1 MPIGM
6 YSVVLRPEVYLCFEG
21 LNFNLITMKEKLLR
35 IFKGFVLTA
44 FVLACGAGFA
54 QRKPKAATKTVAP
67 KTQTAVP
74 SVDEM
79 AEDMNNGAHYNVKKV
94 LQANDQNVKFS
105 GRKDNP
111 ELRYQ
116 FDYDRLKDPATGEMP
131 EGIREKELRYVLS
144 PSSHL
149 QDDIAIQNKSEG
161 AKAIKTAPG
170 DPISAFVNRGP
181 FNVGGRT
188 RGLALDINDENRILA
203 GGASGGI
210 WLSTNA
216 GVSWQ
221 RVSPIDQNG
230 SITAI
235 VQDKRVGFRNTWYAS
250 TGEAIGASQ
259 SGRNGSARY
268 LGNGIYKSID
278 NGNTWALLPATAPNT
293 PQNNSAAEPFEL
305 IAAMD
310 IDPVNGDLY
319 AATYRGFYRT
329 QDGGTTFQLVL
340 AIPNL
345 QSFGQMDIHISNNR
359 IFYATIP
366 RSILSSAANAGIYR
380 STTGNLNEW
389 TIITPVGFPATYGR
403 TVIATAPSNNNVM
416 YVIADGTTS
425 APVSHDFWK
434 YTYVSGDGTGSGGVW
449 ENRSANLPNFG
460 GSVGNFDSQGG
471 YDLYVR
477 VHPTNENLVF
487 IGGTNLY
494 RSTNGFSTN
503 TNTAWIAGYNTL
515 NNVTLYPNH
524 HPDQHSLVFY
534 PSNPNKVITGHD
546 GGLSVTQ
553 DITTNFSTN
562 PVAWTSLNNGYL
574 TTQVYA
580 LAVGPGDLVMAGF
593 QDNSTWS
600 TVSNSPS
607 ATWIDQFS
615 GDGCAAAINKTGTLR
630 YVSAQLGVVY
640 RVAYTDQ
647 NDNTPN
653 SFTNIAPAT
662 SPLFVTQF
670 ELDPNDDKLMYYIGS
685 SSLWRANNVTTA
697 TTSSGWTN
705 LTTTNTQQ
713 LSAIGISTN
722 PSNVV
727 YVGTSGGRIYRLD
740 NANFGTPTYTD
751 VFTGKGLP
759 TGNVSC
765 LAVDPTNAL
774 RVLATFSNYNIRSI
788 WLTENGGG
796 TWTNVSGNL
805 EQNPDGS
812 GNGPSVRWLNI
823 VGNNDVYL
831 VGTSTGLYSTKSIS
845 ASTVWTQVDPTVL
858 GVSVVEQIRSR
869 KDGLVVAGT
878 HGNGLYSANFEVTPL
893 PISIS
898 QPVSNVSVLQGST
911 PVVVPIGNVFSSTA
925 PPVTVTVDANSNPTL
940 VSTAISG
947 NSLTLTFAA
956 NSSGS
961 AIITL
966 RGTNANSQSATTTFG
981 VNVNPIIST
990 FPFLTSFPTSTLPFG
1005 YEVSGN
1011 MSWVI
1016 QSGTTPSASSGTGPT
1031 GDNTTGTGFYIFT
1044 ETSGPPAGAIAD
1056 FTLPVT
1062 NISSLTAPNLTF
1074 FYHMFG
1080 ASTGALEVYVRN
1092 VATNVSTRVFQLVGQ
1107 QQTATN
1113 QPYRQA
1119 FIPLSSF
1126 VSAGQI
1132 QVFFRGIRGSSFT
1145 GDIAIDDIS
1154 IAEGLTN
1161 DVGVKSVFLKNFLA
1175 QNVDEEVS
1183 IDITNFGIAPQS
1195 NFNVSYSVDG
1205 GAPVVESYTGTVGV
1219 GETKN
1224 FKFAAKINRS
1234 TRGAF
1239 QVVATTQLV
1248 GDGQASNNSSTVRS
1262 TALPTSTLPYADSFE
1277 TSDGGWTVGGS
1288 PSSWALG
1295 SPTGTII
1302 NAASDGTKAWV
1313 TNLTGNYLNNER
1325 SFVVSPLFSISSLSE
1340 VNIDVDIMHR
1350 IEEGWDGAAL
1360 QASTDNG
1367 ATWTNVGVLGDPNNW
1382 YNFNLIAEQNS
1393 RVLDFS
1399 GGNGDAWSG
1408 NSAGAGYVKASH
1420 AITGLSGKTSLLLRM
1435 VFASDASDNFEGM
1448 AFDNVLIKLTQA
1460 ITFNALANKTFGD
1473 APFNLSAT
1481 ASSGLAVTY
1490 TSSNPA
1496 VATVSGGTVTILAAG
1511 QTTITASQP
1520 GNSTYLAAAN
1530 VTQVLTVQKAGQ
1542 AITFA
1547 ALPAKTF
1554 GDAAF
1559 TLTATG
1565 GASGLP
1571 VTFTSSNALVA
1582 TVSGNT
1588 VTIVG
1593 AGTTNI
1599 TANQADNDNYAMA
1612 TPVVNSL
1619 VVNKANQAITFAAL
1633 PAKTFGD
1640 AAFAL
1645 SANSSSG
1652 LAVTFE
1658 SLNDKVTI
1666 SGSTATLA
1674 KAGSAT
1680 IRAKQVGNNNYEAA
1694 PSIDRT
1700 FCINPPK
1707 PSIALSN
1714 ANSENA
1720 TLTSNATT
1728 GNQWFLNG
1736 SAISGATGVTYKPTS
1751 AGSYTVMSTVEGCSS
1766 LPSDSQA
1773 LIVTGDISTAKIDFA
1788 LFPNPVGDGEL
1799 NVVLKGFEKGNV
1811 NLKIVD
1817 MLGKVLQEFTG
1828 DGGEVVKTDVSRL
1841 AAGQYIVQASQYTK
1855 KASGNFIIKK

>member
-1 MPIGM
+1 
-6 YSVVLRPEVYLCFEG
+6 
-21 LNFNLITMKEKLLR
+21 MKEKLLT
-35 IFKGFVLTA
+35 IFKCFVVTA
-44 FVLACGAGFA
+44 IVLAASLGFA
-54 QRKPKAATKTVAP
+54 QQKSKTTTKIVAP
-67 KTQTAVP
+67 KTQTSLP

-94 LQANDQNVKFS
+94 LQANDPDVKFS

-116 FDYDRLKDPATGEMP
+116 FDFDRLKDPATGEVP
-131 EGIREKELRYVLS
+131 EGIREKELQYILS

-149 QDDIAIQNKSEG
+149 QDDMAIQGKTDDG
-161 AKAIKTAPG
+161 KGIKTAAG
-170 DPISAFVNRGP
+170 DQTSTFVSRGP

-210 WLSTNA
+210 WLSSNA

-235 VQDKRVGFRNTWYAS
+235 VQDQRVGFRNIWYAS
-250 TGEAIGASQ
+250 TGEAVGASQ
-259 SGRNGSARY
+259 GGRSGSARY

-278 NGNTWALLPATAPNT
+278 NGNTWSLLTSTAPNT

-329 QDGGTTFQLVL
+329 QDGGTSFQLVL

-345 QSFGQMDIHISNNR
+345 AAFGQMDIHISKNR

-366 RSILSSAANAGIYR
+366 RSVLSSAANAGIYR

-389 TIITPVGFPATYGR
+389 TIITPATFPATYGR
-403 TVIATAPSNNNVM
+403 TVVATAPSNDNVM
-416 YVIADGTTS
+416 YVIADGTPST
-425 APVSHDFWK
+425 PVGHDFWK

-460 GSVGNFDSQGG
+460 TPVGDFTSQGG

-477 VHPTNENLVF
+477 IHPTNENLVF

-494 RSTNGFSTN
+494 RSTNGFATN

-515 NNVTLYPNH
+515 NNVSLYPNH

-534 PSNPNKVITGHD
+534 PSNPNKVLTGHD

-553 DITTNFSTN
+553 DITTNLATN

-615 GDGCAAAINKTGTLR
+615 GDGCATAINKTGTLR

-653 SFTNIAPAT
+653 SFANIAPVT

-697 TTSSGWTN
+697 TTGSGWTN
-705 LTTTNTQQ
+705 LPTTNTQQ
-713 LSAIGISTN
+713 LSAVGISTN

-740 NANFGTPTYTD
+740 NANIGTPTYID
-751 VFTGKGLP
+751 VFTSKGLP

-765 LAVDPTNAL
+765 LAVDPTDAM
-774 RVLATFSNYNIRSI
+774 RVLATFSNYSIRSI
-788 WLTENGGG
+788 WLTTNGGA

-805 EQNPDGS
+805 EQNSDGS

-823 VGNNDVYL
+823 VGNNDAYL
-831 VGTSTGLYSTKSIS
+831 VGTSTGLYSTKAIS
-845 ASTVWTQVDPTVL
+845 TSTVWTQVDPTVL
-858 GVSVVEQIRSR
+858 GVSVVEQVRSR

-878 HGNGLYSANFEVTPL
+878 HGNGLFSATFETTPI
-893 PISIS
+893 PISVN
-898 QPVSNVSVLQGST
+898 QPVSNVSVQQGSA
-911 PVVVPIGNVFSSTA
+911 PVVIPIGNVFSSTA
-925 PPVTVTVDANSNPTL
+925 LPVTITVDANSNPTL
-940 VSTAISG
+940 VSTALTG
-947 NSLTLTFAA
+947 DNLTLTFAPS
-956 NSSGS
+956 SSGS

-966 RGTNANSQSATTTFG
+966 RGTNANSQFTTANFG
-981 VNVNPIIST
+981 VTVNPIIST
-990 FPFLTSFPTSTLPFG
+990 FPFLTSFPTSTFPFG
-1005 YEVSGN
+1005 FQASGD

-1016 QSGTTPSASSGTGPT
+1016 RSGPTPSAGSGTGPT

-1044 ETSGPPAGAIAD
+1044 ETSGPAPGAIAD
-1056 FTLPVT
+1056 FTLPIT
-1062 NISSLTAPNLTF
+1062 NISALTAPNLTF

-1092 VATNVSTRVFQLVGQ
+1092 VDTNVSTRVFQLVGQ

-1145 GDIAIDDIS
+1145 GDIAIDDIL
-1154 IAEGLTN
+1154 IQEGSAN
-1161 DVGVKSVFLKNFLA
+1161 DVGVKSVTLKNFIA
-1175 QNVDEEVS
+1175 QNTDEEVS
-1183 IDITNFGIAPQS
+1183 IEIFNFGTLPQS
-1195 NFNVSYSVDG
+1195 NFDVSYSVAG
-1205 GAPVVESYTGTVGV
+1205 GTPVVELYTGTVGV
-1219 GETKN
+1219 GETKI
-1224 FKFAAKINRS
+1224 FKFATKFNRS
-1234 TRGAF
+1234 TRGVF
-1239 QVVATTQLV
+1239 QVTAATALTTDSQL
-1248 GDGQASNNSSTVRS
+1248 SNNSAAGSSTV
-1262 TALPTSTLPYADSFE
+1262 LPTSTLPYADSFE

-1295 SPTGTII
+1295 TPAGTII
-1302 NAASDGTKAWV
+1302 NTASDGTKAWV
-1313 TNLTGNYLNNER
+1313 TNLTGNYPNNER

-1340 VNIDVDIMHR
+1340 VNIDLDIMHR

-1367 ATWTNVGVLGDPNNW
+1367 ATWANVGVLGDPNNW
-1382 YNFNLIAEQNS
+1382 YNFNLIAENNS
-1393 RVLDFS
+1393 AVLSFS

-1408 NSAGAGYVKASH
+1408 NSTGAGYVKASH
-1420 AITGLSGKTSLLLRM
+1420 AISGLTGKTSLLLRV
-1435 VFASDASDNFEGM
+1435 VFASDGLDNFEGM
-1448 AFDNVLIKLTQA
+1448 AFDNVIIKLPQT
-1460 ITFNALANKTFGD
+1460 ITFNALTNKTFGD
-1473 APFNLSAT
+1473 APFDLTAT

-1496 VATVSGGTVTILAAG
+1496 VATVSGSTVTILAAG
-1511 QTTITASQP
+1511 QTTFTASQI
-1520 GNSTYLAAAN
+1520 GNSGYMAASE
-1530 VTQVLTVQKAGQ
+1530 VSQTLTVQKAVQTITFAALATKTFGDADFALTATGGASAQ
-1542 AITFA
+1542 PVTFTSSNPLVATVVGSTVTIVGAGTTDITASQDGNDNYLAATAVVRPLAVNKANQTITFA

-1554 GDAAF
+1554 GDADFA
-1559 TLTATG
+1559 LTANSN
-1565 GASGLP
+1565 SGL
-1571 VTFTSSNALVA
+1571 TVA
-1582 TVSGNT
+1582 
-1588 VTIVG
+1588 
-1593 AGTTNI
+1593 
-1599 TANQADNDNYAMA
+1599 
-1612 TPVVNSL
+1612 
-1619 VVNKANQAITFAAL
+1619 
-1633 PAKTFGD
+1633 
-1640 AAFAL
+1640 
-1645 SANSSSG
+1645 
-1652 LAVTFE
+1652 FE

-1666 SGSTATLA
+1666 NGSTATIA

-1680 IRAKQVGNNNYEAA
+1680 IRANQIGNNNYQSAT
-1694 PSIDRT
+1694 SIDRT

-1714 ANSENA
+1714 ANTENA
-1720 TLTSNATT
+1720 TLTSDATT

-1736 SAISGATGVTYKPTS
+1736 SAIGGATSVTYKPTS
-1751 AGSYTVMSTVEGCSS
+1751 AGSYTVISTIEGCSS
-1766 LPSDSQA
+1766 LPSNSQA
-1773 LIVTGDISTAKIDFA
+1773 LIITGDISSAKTDFA
-1788 LFPNPVGDGEL
+1788 LFPNPVVDGEL
-1799 NVVLKGFEKGNV
+1799 NVVLKGFENGKV
-1811 NLKIVD
+1811 SIKIVD
-1817 MLGKVLQEFTG
+1817 MLGRVLQEFTG
-1828 DGGEVVKTDVSRL
+1828 DGGEVVKADVSRL
-1841 AAGQYIVQASQYTK
+1841 STGQYIVLASQHSK
-1855 KASGNFIIKK
+1855 KANRSFVIKK

>member
-1 MPIGM
+1 
-6 YSVVLRPEVYLCFEG
+6 
-21 LNFNLITMKEKLLR
+21 MKEKLLR
-35 IFKGFVLTA
+35 IFKCFVVTA
-44 FVLACGAGFA
+44 IVLAASSGFA
-54 QRKPKAATKTVAP
+54 QQKSKTTTKIVAP
-67 KTQTAVP
+67 KTQTSLP

-116 FDYDRLKDPATGEMP
+116 FDFDRLKDPATGEVP
-131 EGIREKELRYVLS
+131 EGIREKELQYILS

-149 QDDIAIQNKSEG
+149 QDDMAIQGKTDDG
-161 AKAIKTAPG
+161 KGIKTAAG
-170 DPISAFVNRGP
+170 DQTSTFFNRGP

-188 RGLALDINDENRILA
+188 RGLALDINDENRIIA

-235 VQDKRVGFRNTWYAS
+235 VQDQRVGFRNIWYAS
-250 TGEAIGASQ
+250 TGEAVGASQ
-259 SGRNGSARY
+259 GGRSGSARY

-460 GSVGNFDSQGG
+460 GSVGNFTSQGG

-697 TTSSGWTN
+697 TTGSGWTN

-740 NANFGTPTYTD
+740 NANVGTPTYTD

-765 LAVDPTNAL
+765 LAVDPTDAM

-788 WLTENGGG
+788 WLTTNGGA

-823 VGNNDVYL
+823 VGNNDAYL
-831 VGTSTGLYSTKSIS
+831 VGTSTGLYSTKAIS
-845 ASTVWTQVDPTVL
+845 PSTVWSQVDPTVL
-858 GVSVVEQIRSR
+858 GVSVVEQVRSR

-878 HGNGLYSANFEVTPL
+878 HGNGLFSATFETTPF
-893 PISIS
+893 PISVNE
-898 QPVSNVSVLQGST
+898 PVGNVTVQQNSA
-911 PVVVPIGNVFSSTA
+911 PVVIPIGNVFSSIA
-925 PPVTVTVDANSNPTL
+925 PPVTVSVEANSNPTL

-947 NSLTLTFAA
+947 NNLTLTFAPS
-956 NSSGS
+956 SSGS

-966 RGTNANSQSATTTFG
+966 RGTNASSQFTTTSFG
-981 VNVNPIIST
+981 VAVNPIIST
-990 FPFLTSFPTSTLPFG
+990 FPFLTSFPTSTFPFG
-1005 YEVSGN
+1005 YQASGN
-1011 MSWVI
+1011 MNWVI
-1016 QSGTTPSASSGTGPT
+1016 QSGPTPSAGSDTGPT

-1044 ETSGPPAGAIAD
+1044 ETSGPPVGATAD
-1056 FTLPVT
+1056 FILPVT
-1062 NISSLTAPNLTF
+1062 NISTLTAPNLTF
-1074 FYHMFG
+1074 YYHMFG
-1080 ASTGALEVYVRN
+1080 ASTGTLEVYVRN

-1119 FIPLSSF
+1119 FIPLSPF

-1145 GDIAIDDIS
+1145 GDIAVDDILIQEGSANDIGVNS
-1154 IAEGLTN
+1154 IIL
-1161 DVGVKSVFLKNFLA
+1161 KSFIA
-1175 QNVDEEVS
+1175 QNTDEEVS
-1183 IDITNFGIAPQS
+1183 IEIFNFGTLPQS
-1195 NFNVSYSVDG
+1195 NFDVSYSVAG
-1205 GAPVVESYTGTVGV
+1205 GTPVVESYTGTVGV
-1219 GETKN
+1219 GETKV
-1224 FKFAAKINRS
+1224 FKFATKFNRS
-1234 TRGAF
+1234 TRGVF
-1239 QVVATTQLV
+1239 QVTAATALTTDSQL
-1248 GDGQASNNSSTVRS
+1248 SNNSAAGSSTV
-1262 TALPTSTLPYADSFE
+1262 LPPSILPYADSFE
-1277 TSDGGWTVGGS
+1277 TSDGGWTAGGS

-1295 SPTGTII
+1295 TPAGTII
-1302 NAASDGTKAWV
+1302 NTASDGTKAWV
-1313 TNLTGNYLNNER
+1313 TNLTGNYPNNER

-1340 VNIDVDIMHR
+1340 VNIDLDIMHR
-1350 IEEGWDGAAL
+1350 IEQGWDGAAL

-1367 ATWTNVGVLGDPNNW
+1367 ATWANVGVLGDPNNW
-1382 YNFNLIAEQNS
+1382 YNFNLIAEENS
-1393 RVLDFS
+1393 TVLNFS

-1408 NSAGAGYVKASH
+1408 NSPGAGYVKASH
-1420 AITGLSGKTSLLLRM
+1420 AISGLTGKTSLLLRV
-1435 VFASDASDNFEGM
+1435 VFASDGSDNFEGM
-1448 AFDNVLIKLTQA
+1448 AFDNVMIKLPQA

-1473 APFNLSAT
+1473 APFDLAAT

-1496 VATVSGGTVTILAAG
+1496 VATVSGSTVTILAAG
-1511 QTTITASQP
+1511 QTTITASQI
-1520 GNSTYLAAAN
+1520 GNSGYLAASD
-1530 VTQVLTVQKAGQ
+1530 VSQILTVQKATQ

-1559 TLTATG
+1559 PLTATG

-1571 VTFTSSNALVA
+1571 VTFTSSNPLVA
-1582 TVSGNT
+1582 TVVGNT

-1593 AGTTNI
+1593 GGTTDI
-1599 TANQADNDNYAMA
+1599 TASQAGNDSYLAS
-1612 TPVVNSL
+1612 TL
-1619 VVNKANQAITFAAL
+1619 VRALLVNKANQTITFAAL
-1633 PAKTFGD
+1633 PARTFGD

-1652 LAVTFE
+1652 LAVAFE
-1658 SLNDKVTI
+1658 SLNDKVSI
-1666 SGSTATLA
+1666 SGSTSTLA

-1680 IRAKQVGNNNYEAA
+1680 IRARQIGNNNYQSAT
-1694 PSIDRT
+1694 SIDRT
-1700 FCINPPK
+1700 FCVNPPK
-1707 PSIALSN
+1707 PSITLSN
-1714 ANSENA
+1714 ANTENA
-1720 TLTSNATT
+1720 TLTSDAAT

-1736 SAISGATGVTYKPTS
+1736 SAIGGATSVTHKPTS
-1751 AGSYTVMSTVEGCSS
+1751 AGSYTVTSTIEGCSS
-1766 LPSDSQA
+1766 LPSNTQA
-1773 LIVTGDISTAKIDFA
+1773 LIITGDISSAKIDFA
-1788 LFPNPVGDGEL
+1788 LFPNPVVDGEL
-1799 NVVLKGFEKGNV
+1799 NVVLKGFEKGKV
-1811 NLKIVD
+1811 SLKIVD
-1817 MLGKVLQEFTG
+1817 MQGRVLHEFTG
-1828 DGGEVVKTDVSRL
+1828 EGGEVVKTDVSRL
-1841 AAGQYIVQASQYTK
+1841 SVGKYIVQAFQHSK
-1855 KASGNFIIKK
+1855 KVNGSFVIKK

>member
-1 MPIGM
+1 
-6 YSVVLRPEVYLCFEG
+6 
-21 LNFNLITMKEKLLR
+21 MKEKLLT
-35 IFKGFVLTA
+35 IFKCFVVTA
-44 FVLACGAGFA
+44 IVLAASLGFA
-54 QRKPKAATKTVAP
+54 QQKSKTTTKIVAP
-67 KTQTAVP
+67 KTQTSLP

-94 LQANDQNVKFS
+94 LQANDPDVKFS

-116 FDYDRLKDPATGEMP
+116 FDFDRLKDPATGEVP
-131 EGIREKELRYVLS
+131 EGIREKELQYVLS

-149 QDDIAIQNKSEG
+149 QDEMAIQGKTDDG
-161 AKAIKTAPG
+161 KGIKMAAG
-170 DPISAFVNRGP
+170 DQTSTFVNRGP

-210 WLSTNA
+210 WLSINA

-235 VQDKRVGFRNTWYAS
+235 VQDQRVGFRNIWYAS
-250 TGEAIGASQ
+250 TGEAVGASQ
-259 SGRNGSARY
+259 SGRSGSARY

-278 NGNTWALLPATAPNT
+278 NGTTWSLLPATAPNT
-293 PQNNSAAEPFEL
+293 PQNNLAAEPFEL

-329 QDGGTTFQLVL
+329 QDGGTSFQLVL

-345 QSFGQMDIHISNNR
+345 AAFGQMDIHISKNR

-366 RSILSSAANAGIYR
+366 RSVLSSAANAGIYR

-389 TIITPVGFPATYGR
+389 TIITPATFPATYGR
-403 TVIATAPSNNNVM
+403 TVVATAPSNDNVM
-416 YVIADGTTS
+416 YVIADGTPST
-425 APVSHDFWK
+425 PVGHDFWK

-460 GSVGNFDSQGG
+460 GFVGDFTSQGG

-477 VHPTNENLVF
+477 IHPTNENLVF
-487 IGGTNLY
+487 IGGTNIY
-494 RSTNGFSTN
+494 RSTNGFATN

-515 NNVTLYPNH
+515 NDVTLYPNH

-553 DITTNFSTN
+553 DITTNLAIN

-615 GDGCAAAINKTGTLR
+615 GDGCAAAINKTGNLR
-630 YVSAQLGVVY
+630 YVSAQFGVVY

-685 SSLWRANNVTTA
+685 STLWRANNVTTA
-697 TTSSGWTN
+697 TNGSGWTN
-705 LTTTNTQQ
+705 LTNTTNTQQ

-727 YVGTSGGRIYRLD
+727 YVGTGGTTGGRIYRLD
-740 NANFGTPTYTD
+740 NANIGNPVYVD

-759 TGNVSC
+759 SPANVSC
-765 LAVDPTNAL
+765 LAVDPTNAM

-788 WLTENGGG
+788 WLTENGGA

-823 VGNNDVYL
+823 VGNNDAYL
-831 VGTSTGLYSTKSIS
+831 VGTSTGLYSTKAIS
-845 ASTVWTQVDPTVL
+845 PSTVWSQVDPTVL
-858 GVSVVEQIRSR
+858 GVSVVEQVRSR

-878 HGNGLYSANFEVTPL
+878 HGNGLFSATFETTSF
-893 PISIS
+893 PISVN
-898 QPVSNVSVLQGST
+898 QPVSNVSVQQGSA
-911 PVVVPIGNVFSSTA
+911 PVVIPIGNVFSSTA
-925 PPVTVTVDANSNPTL
+925 PPVTITVDANSNPTL
-940 VSTAISG
+940 VSTAITG
-947 NSLTLTFAA
+947 DNLTLTFAPS
-956 NSSGS
+956 SSGS

-966 RGTNANSQSATTTFG
+966 RGTNANSQFTTTNFG
-981 VNVNPIIST
+981 VTVNPIIST
-990 FPFLTSFPTSTLPFG
+990 FPFLTSFPTSTFPFG
-1005 YEVSGN
+1005 FQASGD

-1016 QSGTTPSASSGTGPT
+1016 RSGPTPSAGSGTGPT
-1031 GDNTTGTGFYIFT
+1031 GDNTTGTGFYMFT
-1044 ETSGPPAGAIAD
+1044 ETSGPDPGAIAD
-1056 FTLPVT
+1056 FTLPIT
-1062 NISSLTAPNLTF
+1062 NISALTAPNLTF

-1080 ASTGALEVYVRN
+1080 ASIGALEVYVRN
-1092 VATNVSTRVFQLVGQ
+1092 VDTNVSTRVFQLVGQ

-1119 FIPLSSF
+1119 FIPLSPF

-1145 GDIAIDDIS
+1145 GDIAIDDIL
-1154 IAEGLTN
+1154 IQEGSAN
-1161 DVGVKSVFLKNFLA
+1161 DVGVKSVTLKNFIA
-1175 QNVDEEVS
+1175 QNTDEEVS
-1183 IDITNFGIAPQS
+1183 IEIFNFGTLPQS
-1195 NFNVSYSVDG
+1195 NFDVSYSVAG
-1205 GAPVVESYTGTVGV
+1205 GTPVVELYTGTVGV
-1219 GETKN
+1219 GETKI
-1224 FKFAAKINRS
+1224 FKFATKFNRS
-1234 TRGAF
+1234 TRGVF
-1239 QVVATTQLV
+1239 QVTAATALTTDSQL
-1248 GDGQASNNSSTVRS
+1248 SNNSAAGSSTV
-1262 TALPTSTLPYADSFE
+1262 LPTSTLPYADSFE

-1295 SPTGTII
+1295 TPAGTII
-1302 NAASDGTKAWV
+1302 NTASDGTKAWV
-1313 TNLTGNYLNNER
+1313 TNLTGNYPNNER

-1340 VNIDVDIMHR
+1340 VNIDLDIMHR

-1367 ATWTNVGVLGDPNNW
+1367 ATWANVGVLGDPNNW
-1382 YNFNLIAEQNS
+1382 YNFNLIAENNS
-1393 RVLDFS
+1393 AVLSFS

-1408 NSAGAGYVKASH
+1408 NSTGAGYVKASH
-1420 AITGLSGKTSLLLRM
+1420 AISGLTGKTSLLLRV
-1435 VFASDASDNFEGM
+1435 VFASDGLENFEGM
-1448 AFDNVLIKLTQA
+1448 AFDNVIIKLPQT
-1460 ITFNALANKTFGD
+1460 ITFNALTNKTFGD
-1473 APFNLSAT
+1473 APFDLTAT

-1496 VATVSGGTVTILAAG
+1496 VATVSGSTVTILAAG
-1511 QTTITASQP
+1511 QTTFTASQI
-1520 GNSTYLAAAN
+1520 GNSGYMAASE
-1530 VTQVLTVQKAGQ
+1530 VSQTLTVQKAVQ
-1542 AITFA
+1542 IITFA
-1547 ALPAKTF
+1547 ALATKTF
-1554 GDAAF
+1554 GDADFA
-1559 TLTATG
+1559 LTATG
-1565 GASGLP
+1565 GASAQP
-1571 VTFTSSNALVA
+1571 VTFTSSNPLVA
-1582 TVSGNT
+1582 TVVGST

-1593 AGTTNI
+1593 AGTTDI
-1599 TANQADNDNYAMA
+1599 TASQDGNDNYLAA
-1612 TPVVNSL
+1612 TAVVRPL
-1619 VVNKANQAITFAAL
+1619 AVNKANQT
-1633 PAKTFGD
+1633 
-1640 AAFAL
+1640 
-1645 SANSSSG
+1645 
-1652 LAVTFE
+1652 
-1658 SLNDKVTI
+1658 
-1666 SGSTATLA
+1666 
-1674 KAGSAT
+1674 
-1680 IRAKQVGNNNYEAA
+1680 
-1694 PSIDRT
+1694 
-1700 FCINPPK
+1700 
-1707 PSIALSN
+1707 
-1714 ANSENA
+1714 
-1720 TLTSNATT
+1720 
-1728 GNQWFLNG
+1728 
-1736 SAISGATGVTYKPTS
+1736 
-1751 AGSYTVMSTVEGCSS
+1751 
-1766 LPSDSQA
+1766 
-1773 LIVTGDISTAKIDFA
+1773 
-1788 LFPNPVGDGEL
+1788 
-1799 NVVLKGFEKGNV
+1799 
-1811 NLKIVD
+1811 
-1817 MLGKVLQEFTG
+1817 
-1828 DGGEVVKTDVSRL
+1828 
-1841 AAGQYIVQASQYTK
+1841 
-1855 KASGNFIIKK
+1855 